1 MIEHAVMPSALG
13 DIVLR
18 AESDHLTGVFF
29 HDQKHFPPSARG
41 PMATAEESR
50 SRVIRQTCEA
60 LKAYLAGARQRF
72 DLPLSLPGSPFQQRV
87 WQRLDEIEFGEVL
100 TYGALAH
107 SLGLSRGHARAVGSA
122 VGRNPV
128 SIIVPC
134 HRVLAGNGTLNGY
147 AGGLE
152 RKAHLL
158 ALEGRPE
165 GSAGLRQVEG
175 KHHLTPGVEGFQ

>member
-1 MIEHAVMPSALG
+1 MIDHAVMPTALG

-18 AESDHLTGVFF
+18 AEADRLTGVFF
-29 HDQKHFPPSARG
+29 HDQKHFPSSAG
-41 PMATAEESR
+41 EPCVSVAKSR
-50 SRVIRQTCEA
+50 SRVIR
-60 LKAYLAGARQRF
+60 KACQQIDEYLAGARREF
-72 DLPLSLPGSPFQQRV
+72 ELPVAMAGSPFQQRV
-87 WQRLDEIEFGEVL
+87 WQRLEAVEFGEVT
-100 TYGALAH
+100 TYGALAQ

-128 SIIVPC
+128 SIVVPC

-175 KHHLTPGVEGFQ
+175 EHHLTLGVKGFQ